1 MGWPTKRLHPT
12 FNSLSKPGQNQ
23 HFKRLFQLKTWICLA
38 PSQVISISV
47 FWKYYVRIFFRFY
60 RPIKVPHLSLKINFP
75 ISFIYSMIKLQVSQ
89 STVSQGW
96 DGRLRE
102 SWDKPGLA
110 TWKLDPHRIQ
120 NTTEVMYCQINW
132 AGPLLLFKIHE
143 FQKFHFDKFANHV
156 KKCVVET

>member
-1 MGWPTKRLHPT
+1 MLEHIWQRVATKSYLHHPT
-12 FNSLSKPGQNQ
+12 TRWLGLPNDYIPLSTVCQNRAKISTLKDSSNLKLGYAWHLQKLLAFPFFENIMSGKKKFFSDFIDPSKSLIY
-23 HFKRLFQLKTWICLA
+23 H
-38 PSQVISISV
+38 
-47 FWKYYVRIFFRFY
+47 WK
-60 RPIKVPHLSLKINFP
+60 KNFP
-75 ISFIYSMIKLQVSQ
+75 ISFLYSMIKLQVSQ

-132 AGPLLLFKIHE
+132 ASPFI
-143 FQKFHFDKFANHV
+143 
-156 KKCVVET
+156 